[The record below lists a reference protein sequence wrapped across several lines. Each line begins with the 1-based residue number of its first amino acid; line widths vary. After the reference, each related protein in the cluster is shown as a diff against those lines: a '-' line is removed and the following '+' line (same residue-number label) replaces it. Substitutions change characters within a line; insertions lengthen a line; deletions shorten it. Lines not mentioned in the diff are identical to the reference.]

1 MYSDYFGPLGI
12 EHEIMLCL
20 PGSPGQTVRMVFFRG
35 PGSDFSERDRAVLSL
50 LRPHL
55 HHAYLDS
62 ERRRVGVPDLT
73 PRQWQLMRLVARGYS
88 NAQIA
93 RRLYV
98 SAGTVRKHLEN
109 IFERLDVTNRM
120 AAVERAFPGRTDRS
134 A

>member
-1 MYSDYFGPLGI
+1 
-12 EHEIMLCL
+12 
-20 PGSPGQTVRMVFFRG
+20 
-35 PGSDFSERDRAVLSL
+35 
-50 LRPHL
+50 
-55 HHAYLDS
+55 
-62 ERRRVGVPDLT
+62 
-73 PRQWQLMRLVARGYS
+73 MRLVARGYS

-98 SAGTVRKHLEN
+98 SGGTVRKHLEN